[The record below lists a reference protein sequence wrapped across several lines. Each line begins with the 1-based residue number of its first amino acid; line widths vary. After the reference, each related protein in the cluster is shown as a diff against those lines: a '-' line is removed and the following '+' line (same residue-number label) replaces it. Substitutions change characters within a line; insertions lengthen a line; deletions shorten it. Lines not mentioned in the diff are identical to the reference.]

1 MMSGPVP
8 ERRTILKEAQKYI
21 SEKWNKKR
29 GYFAGPVCEPLR
41 DMVVL
46 VAREPAVVTVVT
58 IVSSVEFDVEEMA
71 FKANMERSFSNSWLT
86 WLALLCICL
95 T

>member
-1 MMSGPVP
+1 M
-8 ERRTILKEAQKYI
+8 
-21 SEKWNKKR
+21 
-29 GYFAGPVCEPLR
+29 CEPLR

-46 VAREPAVVTVVT
+46 VESELAVVTVVT

-71 FKANMERSFSNSWLT
+71 FKVNMERSFSNSWFIVLA